1 MLRSGI
7 LLLVCIMLMP
17 WPAGAEEI
25 TLVKRARR
33 ADPAEF
39 TSYTVQPGD
48 TLWKILVQTRNARY
62 NNFPYLYK
70 KFRELNPEITDLN
83 HIISGR
89 RIRVPHI
96 PGSGEGFSVQATS
109 EDVYV
114 IKKGQHLAMI
124 LRQVYGLPD
133 DLIFNEYL
141 NLIRDLNPEI
151 KNLDLVE
158 AGQKVRMP
166 EIRQV
171 VSAAKEAA
179 KDQEAEGAAAGGNGK
194 KPDQLL
200 HELIEQKV
208 HELTRQQKAA
218 ERGEQVDPESLEKA
232 EIPDGRAGTAS
243 ILENQRRQRMAPPEI
258 DREEKPAPESV
269 AQAVPVIGKPV
280 SRNKI
285 EVIEED
291 RAKTAGKP
299 EPAPKPKS
307 TQKPKPAPE
316 PSRQTV
322 SAPPGKDAP
331 GKKAGKKPDTTMQ
344 GRRSAGTQGE
354 GETPAPSGPG
364 QGKGR
369 GKASPDA
376 QPKQS
381 AISRIVKNT
390 LLPALTR
397 MGGRQ
402 KDEGTYFMPMA
413 GGSSVSIDTSEIPV
427 IELDT
432 GMRVILDMNSRISP
446 EVKGILEQ
454 AFPACKIISGP
465 HEGLESLMDRVLNV
479 SGYFSINKDAGPLLV
494 GEDEKIRF
502 SGKWI
507 VYKDFSRQNVFV
519 INLLGEV
526 DQQTPGPIRNYASRF
541 GIDLIE
547 MGGKPWVPQETSEAA
562 LTELGHSYR
571 KLFDLLGMPYEQDKE
586 LELVSLDALRIA
598 YKAPLLY
605 NDHIVLTEEMPDKT
619 MSELLAKKGYTV
631 VDTSAEVFET
641 VLDTLGIER
650 QGPPIKTEVAAKR
663 TELELPAVK
672 VGEVVVLLSALDTD
686 IARYLASTGMKIA
699 VW

>member
-1 MLRSGI
+1 MFRSGV
-7 LLLVCIMLMP
+7 LLLVCITLMP

-33 ADPAEF
+33 AGPAEY
-39 TSYTVQPGD
+39 TSYTVEPGD
-48 TLWKILVQTRNARY
+48 TLWKILAQTQNARY
-62 NNFPYLYK
+62 NDFPYLYK

-83 HIISGR
+83 RIISGR
-89 RIRVPHI
+89 RIRIPHI
-96 PGSGEGFSVQATS
+96 PGSGKEFSVQAAP
-109 EDVYV
+109 EDIYV

-133 DLIFNEYL
+133 ELIFNEYL

-151 KNLDLVE
+151 KNLDLVG
-158 AGQKVRMP
+158 AGQRVRMP

-171 VSAAKEAA
+171 VGAVKEASQ
-179 KDQEAEGAAAGGNGK
+179 DREAEEAAAGRNGK
-194 KPDQLL
+194 KPAQLL

-208 HELTRQQKAA
+208 HELTLQQKAA
-218 ERGEQVDPESLEKA
+218 QRGEQEKRGDA
-232 EIPDGRAGTAS
+232 GSREKTQTPDGRAGAVS
-243 ILENQRRQRMAPPEI
+243 ILESLRRQRTAPPVI
-258 DREEKPAPESV
+258 DRQEKPARVSV
-269 AQAVPVIGKPV
+269 APASGKAAP
-280 SRNKI
+280 RNKI
-285 EVIEED
+285 EAIEED
-291 RAKTAGKP
+291 RAEIAG
-299 EPAPKPKS
+299 
-307 TQKPKPAPE
+307 KPKPAPE

-331 GKKAGKKPDTTMQ
+331 
-344 GRRSAGTQGE
+344 
-354 GETPAPSGPG
+354 APSGLHEG
-364 QGKGR
+364 EGR
-369 GKASPDA
+369 KKASPDA
-376 QPKQS
+376 QPERS
-381 AISRIVKNT
+381 VISRIVKSI

-397 MGGRQ
+397 MGGSQ

-432 GMRVILDMNSRISP
+432 GMRVILDMNGRISP
-446 EVKGILEQ
+446 EVKDILEQ
-454 AFPACKIISGP
+454 AFPSCRIISGTY
-465 HEGLESLMDRVLNV
+465 EGLEPLMDRVLNV
-479 SGYFSINKDAGPLLV
+479 SGYFSVNKDAGPLLV

-519 INLLGEV
+519 INLLGEA
-526 DQQTPGPIRNYASRF
+526 DQQTPGPIRSYASRF

-547 MGGKPWVPQETSEAA
+547 MGGKPWVPQGTSEAA
-562 LTELGHSYR
+562 LTELGHSYQ
-571 KLFDLLGMPYEQDKE
+571 KLFDLLGMPYELDEE

-598 YKAPLLY
+598 YRAPLLY
-605 NDHIVLTEEMPDKT
+605 NKNIILTEELPDKT
-619 MSELLAKKGYTV
+619 MGELLAKKGYTV
-631 VDTSAEVFET
+631 VDTSAEVFEI
-641 VLDTLGIER
+641 VLDILGVKR
-650 QGPPIKTEVAAKR
+650 QGPPVKTEVAAQR

>member
-1 MLRSGI
+1 MFRSGI
-7 LLLVCIMLMP
+7 LLLMCIVLMP
-17 WPAGAEEI
+17 WQAGTEEI

-48 TLWKILVQTRNARY
+48 TLWKILAQTQNARY
-62 NNFPYLYK
+62 NDFPYLYK

-83 HIISGR
+83 RIISGR
-89 RIRVPHI
+89 RIRVPNI
-96 PGSGEGFSVQATS
+96 PGVREEFSVQAAS

-133 DLIFNEYL
+133 NLIFNEYL
-141 NLIRDLNPEI
+141 NLIKELNPEI
-151 KNLDLVE
+151 ENLDLVE
-158 AGQKVRMP
+158 AGQRVRMP
-166 EIRQV
+166 EIGQA
-171 VSAAKEAA
+171 VSAAREAVQA
-179 KDQEAEGAAAGGNGK
+179 REAVEKVAGGNGK

-208 HELTRQQKAA
+208 HELTLKKRAA
-218 ERGEQVDPESLEKA
+218 EQEEQEDQGPR
-232 EIPDGRAGTAS
+232 IQTPDDRVAAVS
-243 ILENQRRQRMAPPEI
+243 ILESLRRQRMAPPEI
-258 DREEKPAPESV
+258 HRDKEPGRVSVVPAAPAAGKAAPREKIDALKKDRAEVARKPES
-269 AQAVPVIGKPV
+269 A
-280 SRNKI
+280 
-285 EVIEED
+285 
-291 RAKTAGKP
+291 
-299 EPAPKPKS
+299 
-307 TQKPKPAPE
+307 PKPAPA
-316 PSRQTV
+316 PSRQAV
-322 SAPPGKDAP
+322 SAPTEKHTPVPGEKI
-331 GKKAGKKPDTTMQ
+331 GKKPETEEPDS
-344 GRRSAGTQGE
+344 GPGGLDE
-354 GETPAPSGPG
+354 GGGAPAPSGLHEG
-364 QGKGR
+364 EDR
-369 GKASPDA
+369 GKASPAA

-381 AISRIVKNT
+381 VISRIVKNT
-390 LLPALTR
+390 LMPALTR

-413 GGSSVSIDTSEIPV
+413 GGSSLSIDTGEIPV

-446 EVKGILEQ
+446 EVKDILEQ
-454 AFPACKIISGP
+454 AFPSCRIISGP

-479 SGYFSINKDAGPLLV
+479 SGYFSVNKDAGPLLV

-502 SGKWI
+502 SGKWV

-519 INLLGEV
+519 INLLGEA

-547 MGGKPWVPQETSEAA
+547 MGGKPWIPQETPKAA
-562 LTELGHSYR
+562 LIELGHSYR
-571 KLFDLLGMPYEQDKE
+571 KLLDLLGMPYELDKE

-605 NDHIVLTEEMPDKT
+605 NQNIILTEELPDKT

-631 VDTSAEVFET
+631 VDTLAEVFET
-641 VLDTLGIER
+641 VLDTLGLEH
-650 QGPPIKTEVAAKR
+650 QGPPVKAEVAAKR
-663 TELELPAVK
+663 AELELPAVK
-672 VGEVVVLLSALDTD
+672 VGEVVVLLGVLDTD
-686 IARYLASTGMKIA
+686 IARYLASAGMKIA

>member
-1 MLRSGI
+1 MLRSGF
-7 LLLVCIMLMP
+7 LLLVCIMLMS

-39 TSYTVQPGD
+39 TRYTVQPGD
-48 TLWKILVQTRNARY
+48 TLWKILVRTRNARY
-62 NNFPYLYK
+62 NDFSYLYK
-70 KFRELNPEITDLN
+70 KFRELNPEITDLDR
-83 HIISGR
+83 IISGQ
-89 RIRVPHI
+89 RIRVPNI
-96 PGSGEGFSVQATS
+96 PGSREEFSVQATS
-109 EDVYV
+109 KDVYV

-171 VSAAKEAA
+171 VSAAREAA
-179 KDQEAEGAAAGGNGK
+179 KDREAEETVAGRNGK

-208 HELTRQQKAA
+208 HELTLQQEAA
-218 ERGEQVDPESLEKA
+218 ERGKQEKRGDPESLENA
-232 EIPDGRAGTAS
+232 EVPDERAGTAS
-243 ILENQRRQRMAPPEI
+243 ILENLRRQRTAPPEI
-258 DREEKPAPESV
+258 EREEAPATV
-269 AQAVPVIGKPV
+269 AQAAPSIGKTAP
-280 SRNKI
+280 RNKI

-299 EPAPKPKS
+299 KPVPKPKS
-307 TQKPKPAPE
+307 TRKPKPAP
-316 PSRQTV
+316 
-322 SAPPGKDAP
+322 
-331 GKKAGKKPDTTMQ
+331 GKKPDTPVQ
-344 GRRSAGTQGE
+344 GGGFAGPHGEGATPASSGPSQGE
-354 GETPAPSGPG
+354 GRE
-364 QGKGR
+364 
-369 GKASPDA
+369 KASPDA

-381 AISRIVKNT
+381 VISRIVKDT

-413 GGSSVSIDTSEIPV
+413 GGSSVSIDTNEIPV

-446 EVKGILEQ
+446 EVKDILEQ

-479 SGYFSINKDAGPLLV
+479 SGYFSVNKDAGPLLV

-519 INLLGEV
+519 INLLGES
-526 DQQTPGPIRNYASRF
+526 DQQTPGPIKNYASRF

-547 MGGKPWVPQETSEAA
+547 MGGKPWPQQGTSEAV

-571 KLFDLLGMPYEQDKE
+571 KLFDLLGIPYEQDKE

-605 NDHIVLTEEMPDKT
+605 NENVVLTEELPDKT
-619 MSELLAKKGYTV
+619 MGELLAKKGYTV
-631 VDTSAEVFET
+631 VDTSTEVFET
-641 VLDTLGIER
+641 VLDTLGVKR
-650 QGPPIKTEVAAKR
+650 QGPPVKTEVAAKR
-663 TELELPAVK
+663 TELELPAVR
-672 VGEVVVLLSALDTD
+672 VGDVVVLLSALDTD

>member
-1 MLRSGI
+1 MFRSGVM
-7 LLLVCIMLMP
+7 LLVCITLIMS

-33 ADPAEF
+33 ADPAGF
-39 TSYTVQPGD
+39 TRYTIQPGD
-48 TLWKILVQTRNARY
+48 TLWKILVQTQNARY
-62 NNFPYLYK
+62 NDFPYLYK
-70 KFRELNPEITDLN
+70 KFRELNPEVTDLN
-83 HIISGR
+83 HIISGQ
-89 RIRVPHI
+89 RIRVPNI
-96 PGSGEGFSVQATS
+96 PGSGEDFSVQATS

-141 NLIRDLNPEI
+141 NLIKDLNPEI
-151 KNLDLVE
+151 ENLDLVE

-166 EIRQV
+166 DIRQV
-171 VSAAKEAA
+171 VSAAREAA
-179 KDQEAEGAAAGGNGK
+179 QNRQAQETAAGRDGK

-208 HELTRQQKAA
+208 HELTLQQKAA
-218 ERGEQVDPESLEKA
+218 ERGDQEKQLDPESREREKA
-232 EIPDGRAGTAS
+232 PDDRAGAAS
-243 ILENQRRQRMAPPEI
+243 ILENLRRQRLAPPEI
-258 DREEKPAPESV
+258 DRQEKPAPAPV
-269 AQAVPVIGKPV
+269 AQAASSIGKAVP
-280 SRNKI
+280 RNKI

-291 RAKTAGKP
+291 RAKTAV
-299 EPAPKPKS
+299 
-307 TQKPKPAPE
+307 KPKPAP
-316 PSRQTV
+316 S
-322 SAPPGKDAP
+322 GLH
-331 GKKAGKKPDTTMQ
+331 
-344 GRRSAGTQGE
+344 E
-354 GETPAPSGPG
+354 GE
-364 QGKGR
+364 GR

-376 QPKQS
+376 QPGQS

-402 KDEGTYFMPMA
+402 QDEGTYFMPMA
-413 GGSSVSIDTSEIPV
+413 GGSSISIDTSEIPV

-432 GMRVILDMNSRISP
+432 GKRVILDMNSRISP
-446 EVKGILEQ
+446 EVKDILEQ
-454 AFPACKIISGP
+454 AFPSCRIISGP

-479 SGYFSINKDAGPLLV
+479 SGYFSINKDSGPLLV

-519 INLLGEV
+519 INLLDEAE
-526 DQQTPGPIRNYASRF
+526 QQTPGPIRNYAYRF

-547 MGGKPWVPQETSEAA
+547 MGGRPWAPQGTSETA
-562 LTELGHSYR
+562 LTELGHSYH

-586 LELVSLDALRIA
+586 LELISIDALRIA

-605 NDHIVLTEEMPDKT
+605 NRNIILTEELPDKT

-650 QGPPIKTEVAAKR
+650 QGPPVKTEVAAER

>member
-7 LLLVCIMLMP
+7 LLLVCIVLMP

-25 TLVKRARR
+25 TLVKHARR
-33 ADPAEF
+33 ADPTEF

-62 NNFPYLYK
+62 NDFPYLYK

-89 RIRVPHI
+89 RIHVPTI
-96 PGSGEGFSVQATS
+96 PGRGEGFSVQATS

-171 VSAAKEAA
+171 VSAAREAA
-179 KDQEAEGAAAGGNGK
+179 EDREAEETVAGRNDK

-218 ERGEQVDPESLEKA
+218 ERGEQEKQVDPESLEKA
-232 EIPDGRAGTAS
+232 EIPDDRAGTAS
-243 ILENQRRQRMAPPEI
+243 ILENLRRQRMAPPEI
-258 DREEKPAPESV
+258 DREEKPASASL
-269 AQAVPVIGKPV
+269 AQAASSVGETVPK
-280 SRNKI
+280 NKI

-291 RAKTAGKP
+291 RAKTSGNQQL
-299 EPAPKPKS
+299 
-307 TQKPKPAPE
+307 TLAPE

-331 GKKAGKKPDTTMQ
+331 GKKAGKKPDTTVQ
-344 GRRSAGTQGE
+344 SRRSAGTQGE
-354 GETPAPSGPG
+354 GETPAPSGPS
-364 QGKGR
+364 QGEGR
-369 GKASPDA
+369 EKASPDA

-446 EVKGILEQ
+446 EVKDILEQ

-519 INLLGEV
+519 INLLGEA

-547 MGGKPWVPQETSEAA
+547 MGGEPWVPQETSEAA

-586 LELVSLDALRIA
+586 LELVSIDALRIA

-605 NDHIVLTEEMPDKT
+605 NEHIVLTEELPDKT

-650 QGPPIKTEVAAKR
+650 QGPPVKTEVAAKR